1 MSAAGNNS
9 ALRRPGGIRHADAEE
24 NTASWQAVQV
34 SMVQSAPEINTYSV
48 VLSTILGGIRNG
60 EWKEHVDRV
69 KARYAR
75 AFQAAE
81 KQGAPKP
88 YETAKEA
95 VREIKKKLPGV
106 LFSGEFSRRAN
117 EHIITHSG
125 LLCLDL
131 DHVGNGSSLKR
142 ALAGDDHV
150 QAFFVSPTG
159 SGLKVLLRIK
169 PDKESHER
177 SFLAAQKY
185 FRERYNAQVDNCKDL
200 ARLCFVSHDADIFI
214 RAKTATLLAPLPPKP
229 QAAPPAPRDIDAELT
244 AKCGPAYCV
253 TDKGAL
259 LVNQNYF
266 VQRICIE
273 NLVFFE
279 HDEKRFFIYKPSNGA
294 WEAVPAG
301 VVKELIRN
309 EWERYTKLF
318 AEPGLALKIN
328 AILISALAAGVESHS
343 GRNKVFKRLEK
354 IIHCGNGMLHLEANG
369 KCKLMPFS
377 PAYYSRNPVAIPWEP
392 DATCPKFDALLEFA
406 LPPEA
411 EGLASTDV
419 DFFWRWFGSVLLTS
433 NTAHRI
439 LLMVGKAASGK
450 STIAEVVELV
460 LGLVN
465 CTEVRTKW
473 LHERF
478 EIGRLSGF
486 SLLSAKDVPGDF
498 LEEDGAQALKKLT
511 GHDYLDGEVK
521 GSMISVKVYG
531 DFACMVTC
539 NERMLI
545 QLQGDT
551 DIEAWR
557 RRLAM
562 LVFENVVPP
571 EKRIPNYAQVLFAE
585 EAPGILRKAVAGA
598 IAHLAELKGSG
609 NFKETKAQKDRID
622 HLLAESESIK
632 YFVTERVCGVSG
644 GVGLSTEEL
653 VTAYIDY
660 CADRQWRPYGIKQ
673 VERKLPDLMMAIHGV
688 HVGANVIRNKKR
700 VRGYPNVAFKVTP

>member
-1 MSAAGNNS
+1 MNAENDAGWY
-9 ALRRPGGIRHADAEE
+9 ATH
-24 NTASWQAVQV
+24 V
-34 SMVQSAPEINTYSV
+34 SMVQSASETKTCTV
-48 VLSTILGGIRNG
+48 ELRTVLKGIRNG
-60 EWKEHVDRV
+60 KWRCPVERV
-69 KARYAR
+69 KAKYIS
-75 AFQAAE
+75 AFEAAK
-81 KQGAPKP
+81 KQGDPRP

-95 VREIKKKLPGV
+95 VSEIKKKLPGV
-106 LFSGEFSRRAN
+106 LFSGEFSQRAN
-117 EHIITHSG
+117 ERIINHSG

-131 DHVGNGSSLKR
+131 DHIENGSSLKP
-142 ALAGDDHV
+142 ALASDAHV

-159 SGLKVLLRIK
+159 SGLKVLLRIEPNK
-169 PDKESHER
+169 DSHER
-177 SFLAAQKY
+177 SFAAAAKY
-185 FRERYNAQVDNCKDL
+185 FREQYHAKVDKCKDI
-200 ARLCFVSHDADIFI
+200 ARLCFVSYDANIFV
-214 RAKTATLLAPLPPKP
+214 RDKDAALLTPLPLEPKP
-229 QAAPPAPRDIDAELT
+229 QTTPPPPVPRDIDAELT

-253 TDKGAL
+253 TDKGTL

-266 VQRICIE
+266 VQRICVE

-294 WEAVPAG
+294 WEAVPTGA
-301 VVKELIRN
+301 VKELIRN

-328 AILISALAAGVESHS
+328 AVLISALAAGVESHS
-343 GRNKVFKRLEK
+343 GRNRVFKRLEK
-354 IIHCGNGMLHLEANG
+354 IIHCANGMLHIDADG
-369 KCKLMPFS
+369 RCTLMPFS
-377 PAYYSRNPVAIPWEP
+377 PAYYSRNPVAISWEP
-392 DATCPKFDALLEFA
+392 DAICPKFDALLEFA

-411 EGLASTDV
+411 EGLASSDV
-419 DFFWRWFGSVLLTS
+419 DFFWRWFGSVLLTG

-450 STIAEVVELV
+450 NTIAEVVELV

-498 LEEDGAQALKKLT
+498 FEETGAQALKKLT
-511 GHDYLDGEVK
+511 GHDHLDGEVK

-531 DFACMVTC
+531 DFGCMVTC

-562 LVFENVVPP
+562 LVFENVIPP
-571 EKRIPNYAQVLFAE
+571 EKRTPNYAQVVFAE
-585 EAPGILRKAVAGA
+585 EGPGVLRKAVAGA
-598 IAHLAELKGSG
+598 IVHLAELKESG
-609 NFKETKAQKDRID
+609 NFKETKTQQGRID

-632 YFVTERVCGVSG
+632 YFVTERICGVSG

-673 VERKLPDLMMAIHGV
+673 VERKLPDLMMSIHGV